1 MHHDDR
7 KSRWASNSSYGLPAA
22 QQEEIDRITVEM
34 HGLLGEAAD
43 EDSDGAATRP
53 LDRVAIDDERV
64 FIRRFGFDW
73 PRRDRIAVIVLKRQ
87 CDLTDREIR
96 LLRWTG
102 NLRRRNGT
110 VTLASARWAAF
121 FGRCLAVMMFVEF
134 TLVMLL
140 QMAAIHHALS
150 PAQVGK
156 LYGVTAFVLV
166 MVWLVHLGY
175 IKPWIIEQRVMRE
188 AGATVV

>member
-7 KSRWASNSSYGLPAA
+7 KSRWASRSSYVLSAA
-22 QQEEIDRITVEM
+22 QQEEIDRIAAEM
-34 HGLLGEAAD
+34 RDVLGDAED
-43 EDSDGAATRP
+43 EDADDDATKA
-53 LDRVAIDDERV
+53 LDRAAIDDERV
-64 FIRRFGFDW
+64 FIRRFWFDW
-73 PRRDRIAVIVLKRQ
+73 PRRDRVAVLALKRR

-102 NLRRRNGT
+102 NLRRRNGI
-110 VTLASARWAAF
+110 VTLVSARWAAI
-121 FGRCLAVMMFVEF
+121 FGRCLAILMFLEF
-134 TLVMLL
+134 SLAVLSQPT
-140 QMAAIHHALS
+140 AIHHALS
-150 PAQVGK
+150 PAQFGK